1 MTYYVLT
8 LALVTMLSIAF
19 GEQSGQ
25 AQTAPPQ
32 ATANTREIILDD
44 PEDGMEIRKVEIVNY
59 QEGLELFQELNY
71 TPEAWAAGIRDVPRV
86 YVTTITEDWR
96 ARKVKQMT
104 VTMKKQLFFRVLA
117 PLALRANELINAERN
132 RLTAIIASAKP
143 TPEDTAWLQRL
154 ATRYGVIKSADQ
166 PITQTERDE
175 LLRRV
180 DIIPVSLTLA
190 QAAVESGWA
199 ESNFAARGNALFGQ
213 WTWGEHAM
221 VPEKQRK
228 ELGNYGIESFETP
241 LLSVISYLRNLN
253 THRAYRDLRA
263 RRTTERELGEEPSG
277 KNLALGLSNYS
288 ELGEDYVKSLHSIM
302 RVNSLDAADKAT
314 LSGGPIIYL
323 IPVGASPD

>member
-1 MTYYVLT
+1 VKHSVLP

-32 ATANTREIILDD
+32 SVANTREIILND
-44 PEDGMEIRKVEIVNY
+44 PEDGMEIREIEIVNY
-59 QEGLELFQELNY
+59 QEALELFQELNY
-71 TPEAWAAGIRDVPRV
+71 TPEAWAAGIRDVPRA

-104 VTMKKQLFFRVLA
+104 VTMKKQLFFRLLA

-132 RLTAIIASAKP
+132 RLTAIIASARP

-154 ATRYGVIKSADQ
+154 AIRYGVIKSTDQ
-166 PITQTERDE
+166 PIMQNERDE

-180 DIIPVSLTLA
+180 DIIPVSLVLA
-190 QAAVESGWA
+190 QGAIESGWA
-199 ESNFAARGNALFGQ
+199 ESSFAARGNALFGQ
-213 WTWGEHAM
+213 WTWGEFAM

-253 THRAYRDLRA
+253 SHRAYRDLRA
-263 RRTTERELGEEPSG
+263 RRATARERGEEPTG
-277 KNLALGLSNYS
+277 KDIALGLSNYS
-288 ELGEDYVKSLHSIM
+288 ELGEEYIKSLHSIM
-302 RVNSLDAADKAT
+302 RVNSLDATDKTT
-314 LSGGPIIYL
+314 LRGGPVIYL
-323 IPVGASPD
+323 IPVGASTE